1 MGRRTMKKLIYGI
14 IIVLFCSCAASKE
27 TASIEKRE
35 DPAVAF
41 IIVATT
47 VCLFGMY
54 LIVIKK

>member
-1 MGRRTMKKLIYGI
+1 MKKLIYGI